1 MPNVVTFDTTRLLI
15 IEIPVF
21 GAGSPGV
28 MDDNET
34 DMQEIY
40 SEWKEFVAQTAGSPS
55 TGGLGFPTAIR
66 QIGGDP
72 ISATQNAGIT
82 YFMTNGW
89 RFKPAEGNHKWTIVG
104 NVFTDPS
111 GQSVFVSTDGA
122 FTVHTETS
130 VSNLIDL
137 VTVVPGA
144 DPLVAEIHGQM
155 RRSVFIDTGAASAGN
170 GYQQTPFNNFTSAV
184 DFAEANGLTS
194 LVLLADATADRQLK
208 SFTFTGVGTPSLD
221 AGGQNLDK
229 STFEGIKLTGDVG
242 GGSINAF
249 NCVFANGITG
259 ILGKFY
265 TCGFEGSLQCAAG
278 GGKVVF
284 IDPFSEVGG
293 LARPSIDVNGGAKN
307 VTVRGMRGGLDFGG
321 MTDAGASG
329 TVSMAQGKLPLL
341 ATNTDGV
348 ISVRGTSH
356 FEDLTNGSTVDIDGL
371 LQPVDTVISRK
382 LLQNRTHTDPV
393 TGIMT
398 VFDDDDSTPF
408 MTADLFENV
417 DDSPQIRYRGQG
429 AERRNRL
436 T

>member
-144 DPLVAEIHGQM
+144 DPLVVVRYLLI
-155 RRSVFIDTGAASAGN
+155 
-170 GYQQTPFNNFTSAV
+170 
-184 DFAEANGLTS
+184 
-194 LVLLADATADRQLK
+194 LV
-208 SFTFTGVGTPSLD
+208 PPP
-221 AGGQNLDK
+221 
-229 STFEGIKLTGDVG
+229 
-242 GGSINAF
+242 
-249 NCVFANGITG
+249 
-259 ILGKFY
+259 LG
-265 TCGFEGSLQCAAG
+265 
-278 GGKVVF
+278 
-284 IDPFSEVGG
+284 
-293 LARPSIDVNGGAKN
+293 
-307 VTVRGMRGGLDFGG
+307 M
-321 MTDAGASG
+321 
-329 TVSMAQGKLPLL
+329 
-341 ATNTDGV
+341 
-348 ISVRGTSH
+348 GTSRH
-356 FEDLTNGSTVDIDGL
+356 LSI
-371 LQPVDTVISRK
+371 ISPAR
-382 LLQNRTHTDPV
+382 
-393 TGIMT
+393 
-398 VFDDDDSTPF
+398 
-408 MTADLFENV
+408 
-417 DDSPQIRYRGQG
+417 
-429 AERRNRL
+429 
-436 T
+436 